1 MMLAAILAVY
11 GYLFD
16 DVWEKVLI
24 GINYVSI
31 VSICDGSSKQQ
42 FLFCLKGRWT
52 KTGVRVSGQGF
63 ADHVQP
69 CTKAKSDTATAS

>member
-16 DVWEKVLI
+16 DVWEKVI

-31 VSICDGSSKQQ
+31 VSICDDSSQSAIS
-42 FLFCLKGRWT
+42 FCLDGRWT
-52 KTGVRVSGQGF
+52 DGSSGQGF

-69 CTKAKSDTATAS
+69 RTKAKSDTTTAS